1 MIDDFIKMIDN
12 IDFLY
17 GFIYECANLINN
29 LYDYDNYDH
38 LAIKLRREFI
48 MPIINITR
56 SKHINEYNEHIKN
69 IIDNL
74 KSTKDIYSICSYLIN
89 ICCERYFK
97 LSQDEYLVIKKII
110 DNNTD
115 IIEST
120 LAPMNDYFDS
130 CKKCYSHYYCS
141 CYYYHKKK
149 LYVFFFKTDIKNFM
163 KKL

>member
-1 MIDDFIKMIDN
+1 MIDDFIKLIDN

-38 LAIKLRREFI
+38 LTIKLYSEFI
-48 MPIINITR
+48 MPIINITKK
-56 SKHINEYNEHIKN
+56 KHIKEYNEHTKN

-74 KSTKDIYSICSYLIN
+74 ESTKDIYSICSYLMN
-89 ICCERYFK
+89 ICCEGYFK
-97 LSQDEYLVIKKII
+97 LSQDECFEIKKFM
-110 DNNTD
+110 DNNID
-115 IIEST
+115 IIESM

-130 CKKCYSHYYCS
+130 CKKCYSHYCS

-149 LYVFFFKTDIKNFM
+149 LYVFFLKIDIKNFM